1 MKRFSCSD
9 DQLSRSSQLVQDLS
23 SDGTSNDDGGQCKRI
38 RLSRFLL
45 LPNQCEMSRASS
57 AQARRRE
64 QESSRLMS
72 MLPLEIIGKCLSFM
86 HTSKSRY
93 ALCSTCRDF
102 NRLCNKQKMLREL
115 DIEGDDSDTD
125 GTRGIII
132 ETDSKNAAFERL
144 VPYARAGNLSAL
156 HMMGS
161 IRCYCFDDVE
171 GGVKIFRR
179 AMSLG
184 HVRSAYS
191 LGLIL
196 RDSSEEEA
204 TSALEYAASKN
215 FAPAIQEL
223 ISAEEMK
230 QKYGEPS
237 AEQLK
242 QHFDPP
248 CLTRLLSKTFLEE
261 TDCLQ
266 SRSHCWNTQC
276 GRWAYKLNSCE
287 KSSVPGDEPD
297 DGSLL
302 CIDSIINDIH
312 GFNSSI
318 DEHNFEF
325 NNPAC
330 STPKVLRTSRMKM
343 CSRCRK
349 AKYCSK
355 FCQVFDWRS
364 GRHKRTCISA

>member
-1 MKRFSCSD
+1 MYRIETMKRSS
-9 DQLSRSSQLVQDLS
+9 LSEDESNQSSQRVLCGNLP
-23 SDGTSNDDGGQCKRI
+23 NGGLCKRL
-38 RLSRFLL
+38 RLSRFFLCHSPL
-45 LPNQCEMSRASS
+45 SSASS
-57 AQARRRE
+57 DQTHQ
-64 QESSRLMS
+64 QESSRMMS

-86 HTSKSRY
+86 HSSRSRY

-102 NRLCNKQKMLREL
+102 HRLCNKHSMLRSL
-115 DIEGDDSDTD
+115 DIEGDSDTD
-125 GTRGIII
+125 ERGIIM
-132 ETDSKNAAFERL
+132 ETDSKDTAFERL
-144 VPYARAGNLSAL
+144 IPFAKAGNLSAL

-161 IRCYCFDDVE
+161 IRCYCFDDAE
-171 GGVKIFRR
+171 GGVKFFRS

-204 TSALEYAASKN
+204 VTALEYAARQR
-215 FAPAIQEL
+215 FMPAIQEL
-223 ISAEEMK
+223 MSAEEMK
-230 QKYGEPS
+230 KRYGEPL

-248 CLTRLLSKTFLEE
+248 CLTRLLSTSFLHE

-266 SRSHCWNTQC
+266 LRSHCWNIRC

-287 KSSVPGDEPD
+287 RSSVTGGVPD
-297 DGSLL
+297 DGSLV
-302 CIDSIINDIH
+302 CIDTIINNLH
-312 GFNSSI
+312 GFSCSKI
-318 DEHNFEF
+318 EYDFEL
-325 NNPAC
+325 NNHSC
-330 STPKVLRTSRMKM
+330 STPKVLRAARMKM

-364 GRHKRTCISA
+364 GRHKRSCIAA